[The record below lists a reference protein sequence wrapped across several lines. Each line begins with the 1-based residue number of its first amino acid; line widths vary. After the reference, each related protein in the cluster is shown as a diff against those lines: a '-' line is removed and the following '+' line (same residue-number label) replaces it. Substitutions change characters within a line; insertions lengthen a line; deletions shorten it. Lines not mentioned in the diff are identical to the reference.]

1 MALQP
6 LPYPTLILF
15 NGKIRSFDRQ
25 GSIHEAIA
33 CAGSRI
39 VCTGGSDE
47 MRRLAGPET
56 KVIDLKGRTAIPGL
70 TDTHVHLSEKG
81 TAEMELIDC
90 RDFYVDVGSVSDI
103 LQRLANAA
111 ASAPKGSWIVAHG
124 SPMQDFRLKDKRFPD
139 KRDLDGAIPDHPV
152 SISFGAHITVGNTLA
167 LAAAKITRD
176 TPDPAGGHIKHDPDT
191 GEPTGELH
199 ERAQLILKKVAP
211 EFNYLQL
218 KDGIVFAL
226 QQCLERGVTT
236 VHDIVR
242 YAEPV
247 RAYQEIYKEG
257 RMHARVSILPRVIES
272 MIE

>member
-25 GSIHEAIA
+25 GSIHEAMA

-39 VCTGGSDE
+39 VCTGSSDD

-56 KVIDLKGRTAIPGL
+56 HVIVIKGRTAIPGL

-81 TAEMELIDC
+81 TAEMELVDC
-90 RDFYVDVGSVSDI
+90 RDFYVDVDSVSDI

-139 KRDLDGAIPDHPV
+139 RHDLDRAVPDHPV
-152 SISFGAHITVGNTLA
+152 SISFGAHITIANTLA
-167 LAAAKITRD
+167 LKLAKLTKD
-176 TPDPAGGHIKHDPDT
+176 SADPA
-191 GEPTGELH
+191 
-199 ERAQLILKKVAP
+199 
-211 EFNYLQL
+211 
-218 KDGIVFAL
+218 
-226 QQCLERGVTT
+226 
-236 VHDIVR
+236 
-242 YAEPV
+242 
-247 RAYQEIYKEG
+247 
-257 RMHARVSILPRVIES
+257 
-272 MIE
+272 